1 MFLAWLSDNGGEVC
15 IMLESNW
22 NSYQKSLNYTEKT
35 VMNAIGY
42 LIHEVIIKKY
52 HKVDLKFLEKYTQ
65 VPMDIVEKI
74 INGDPYVSFEHYL
87 KVILFLEMNI
97 IKLDEGIIKNPSS
110 QTFPII
116 DFRNIDI

>member
-1 MFLAWLSDNGGEVC
+1 MC
-15 IMLESNW
+15 IMVETNW
-22 NSYQKSLNYTEKT
+22 NSYQKSLNHTEKT
-35 VMNAIGY
+35 AMNAIGY

-52 HKVDLKFLEKYTQ
+52 RKVDLEFLEKYAR
-65 VPMDIVEKI
+65 VPSDIIERI

-97 IKLDEGIIKNPSS
+97 IKSDEGIIKNPSS

-116 DFRNIDI
+116 DFRNLDI